1 MTKLKLSNNKE
12 SVLNEIGDGKFKL
25 DFDGYI
31 LHLESFIPQDQCK
44 QIVSCLKN
52 FQKDKSTPYTDGL
65 LNNYADTY
73 FDPDIPLIDEVS
85 KKIFVDGLKI
95 YSEKVRA
102 FNWAYYGSDTL
113 HYSEMIIRR
122 FNEQSIFDYH
132 HDDIISEMFQHWFV
146 RRQNILTCI
155 VYFNDNKEYTGGK
168 LQFASTDKVYEPNI
182 GDVIIFPA
190 NWMYYHKVSKITS
203 GTRYSGALLFYF
215 GSKRRMPSELSK
227 NW

>member
-31 LHLESFIPQDQCK
+31 LHLESFIPQDQCN

-85 KKIFVDGLKI
+85 KKIFIDGLKI

-168 LQFASTDKVYEPNI
+168 LQFASTDKEYEPDI

-190 NWMYYHKVSKITS
+190 NWMYYHKVSEITS
-203 GTRYSGALLFYF
+203 GIRYSGALLFYF
-215 GSKRRMPSELSK
+215 GSSKKMPNALSK